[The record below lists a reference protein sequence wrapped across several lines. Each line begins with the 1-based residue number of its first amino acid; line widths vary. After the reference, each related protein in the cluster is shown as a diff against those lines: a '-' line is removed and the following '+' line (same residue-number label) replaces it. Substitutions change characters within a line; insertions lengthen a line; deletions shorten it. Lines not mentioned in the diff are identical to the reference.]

1 MNGHLKSYLIFF
13 LISQHA
19 YTVSFNLFYANELM
33 MYNLFYSMRHVAA
46 YILAVMGGKKN
57 PTVADLVS
65 ILSSVGIEADTNSL
79 SFVIEKLK
87 GQNVFEVIE
96 NGKVLLADMPTGGG
110 GGISASAP
118 VSVAVGGVEAPVE
131 EVKEE
136 KKPID
141 EDSDSDSDMGM
152 GLFDD

>member
-1 MNGHLKSYLIFF
+1 MK
-13 LISQHA
+13 
-19 YTVSFNLFYANELM
+19 
-33 MYNLFYSMRHVAA
+33 YNLFYSMRHVAA
-46 YILAVMGGKKN
+46 YILAVMGGKKS

-96 NGKVLLADMPTGGG
+96 NGKVLLADMPVGGG

-118 VSVAVGGVEAPVE
+118 AAVGGGVEAPPVK

-136 KKPID
+136 KKSSD
-141 EDSDSDSDMGM
+141 EDSDSDGDMGM
-152 GLFDD
+152 GLFDDDD

>member
-1 MNGHLKSYLIFF
+1 
-13 LISQHA
+13 
-19 YTVSFNLFYANELM
+19 M

-46 YILAVMGGKKN
+46 YILAVMGGKKD
-57 PTVADLVS
+57 PTVADLVC

-96 NGKVLLADMPTGGG
+96 NGKVLLADMPAGGG
-110 GGISASAP
+110 GGISAPTSAT
-118 VSVAVGGVEAPVE
+118 VGDVEAPVE

>member
-1 MNGHLKSYLIFF
+1 MK
-13 LISQHA
+13 
-19 YTVSFNLFYANELM
+19 
-33 MYNLFYSMRHVAA
+33 YNLFYSMRHVAA
-46 YILAVMGGKKN
+46 YILAVMGGKKS

-79 SFVIEKLK
+79 SLVIEKLK

-96 NGKVLLADMPTGGG
+96 NGKVLLADMPVGGG

-118 VSVAVGGVEAPVE
+118 SAVGGGVEAPPVK

-136 KKPID
+136 KKSSD
-141 EDSDSDSDMGM
+141 EDSDSDGDMGM
-152 GLFDD
+152 GLFDDDD

>member
-1 MNGHLKSYLIFF
+1 MK
-13 LISQHA
+13 
-19 YTVSFNLFYANELM
+19 
-33 MYNLFYSMRHVAA
+33 YNLFYSMRHVAA

-57 PTVADLVS
+57 PTVADLVC

-96 NGKVLLADMPTGGG
+96 NGKVLLADMPAGGG
-110 GGISASAP
+110 GGISAPASA
-118 VSVAVGGVEAPVE
+118 AVGDVEAPVE

-136 KKPID
+136 NKPID

>member
-1 MNGHLKSYLIFF
+1 
-13 LISQHA
+13 
-19 YTVSFNLFYANELM
+19 
-33 MYNLFYSMRHVAA
+33 MRHVAA
-46 YILAVMGGKKN
+46 YILAVMGGKKS
-57 PTVADLVS
+57 PTVADLVR

-96 NGKVLLADMPTGGG
+96 NGKVLLADMPVGGG

-118 VSVAVGGVEAPVE
+118 AAVGVVEAPVE

-136 KKPID
+136 KKPVV
-141 EDSDSDSDMGM
+141 EDSDSSDSDMGM

>member
-1 MNGHLKSYLIFF
+1 
-13 LISQHA
+13 
-19 YTVSFNLFYANELM
+19 M

-57 PTVADLVS
+57 PTVADLVC

-96 NGKVLLADMPTGGG
+96 NGKVLLADMPAGGG
-110 GGISASAP
+110 GGISAPTA
-118 VSVAVGGVEAPVE
+118 VAVGDVEAPVE

-152 GLFDD
+152 GLFD